1 MTYNPSP
8 TNKSPNRDRYLDQ
21 ILVKPLT
28 RFTKTMDPPIPRSRQ
43 GLNETS
49 ILMRTNSDPCP
60 LAGNAGLTLSAGL
73 TMLIITQ
80 GIRRGTGPQQIK
92 RSTTVLKAVKRMLLA
107 TIITVVSS
115 PMTCWKPQPPPR
127 SLGTPPR
134 LLTLPLAPSRQ
145 AQTPLQ
151 LELVRY
157 QPDGRNDTPPREG
170 LIMLTT
176 TQGPQPGWTPDA
188 RQ

>member
-1 MTYNPSP
+1 MMYNPSP
-8 TNKSPNRDRYLDQ
+8 TTKAPNRDRYPGQ
-21 ILVKPLT
+21 IPVKPLS
-28 RFTKTMDPPIPRSRQ
+28 RSTKTTDLPIPRSRQ

-49 ILMRTNSDPCP
+49 ILMRTNSGPCP
-60 LAGNAGLTLSAGL
+60 LAGNAGSILSAGP
-73 TMLIITQ
+73 TMLITTR
-80 GIRRGTGPQQIK
+80 GIRHGTGPQQVK

-115 PMTCWKPQPPPR
+115 PMTCWKLQPPLR

-145 AQTPLQ
+145 AQTLPQ

-157 QPDGRNDTPPREG
+157 QLDGRNDTPPREG
-170 LIMLTT
+170 LIMLTI